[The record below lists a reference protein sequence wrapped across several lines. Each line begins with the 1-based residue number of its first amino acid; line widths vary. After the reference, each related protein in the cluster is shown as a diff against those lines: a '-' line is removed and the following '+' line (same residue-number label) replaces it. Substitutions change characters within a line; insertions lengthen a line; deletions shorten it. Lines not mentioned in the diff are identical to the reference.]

1 MKKQILDKIR
11 SLNISFEKQSDT
23 SNAAASGK
31 MPGDVLDAYI
41 KRVTDM
47 PPPDNQPRNEQ
58 EWRSGLNKLVAELDT
73 NELAGFIRALLYE
86 DPDLMTELRFIPS
99 RYASQTEL
107 VFDWAMNLPYTTLKR
122 TFDILE
128 RLFEEALALCKTDE
142 RAVGVMAKIKAI
154 TAKHRDG
161 LPFSY
166 LRRKVGQTGLEPKLR
181 LELAQIM
188 LQHKDYDLDYD
199 EAAQLLNVPGQPYM
213 LPAMMETY
221 LRDEEDKE
229 GPYKALRLLN
239 TMDEKSFPPKGVDI
253 GADMEY
259 VLEEIARTLKKG
271 SPGGWK
277 NKLAEFAGKELAIV
291 NADLRNL
298 VEGVFDHLE
307 LEAPSPGPG
316 AEDKVEKLELEPV
329 SGAVEPQQRLT
340 NSAPLIEE
348 DKLEEAALLS
358 LEEELS
364 EQIINEWVN
373 SAVNDAGK
381 LNVLVFSIIEGLKK
395 NDEITAI
402 NMKPLLMKLEA
413 RRIDM
418 EAIFRNF
425 GVLITLT
432 PYTVDA
438 PFMRKFVERRTAQIE
453 DFIRAGS
460 RLNTLFESNPI
471 KIHTTN
477 KSLARKIF
485 DFANEKSAEI
495 NLN

>member
-1 MKKQILDKIR
+1 
-11 SLNISFEKQSDT
+11 
-23 SNAAASGK
+23 
-31 MPGDVLDAYI
+31 
-41 KRVTDM
+41 
-47 PPPDNQPRNEQ
+47 
-58 EWRSGLNKLVAELDT
+58 
-73 NELAGFIRALLYE
+73 
-86 DPDLMTELRFIPS
+86 
-99 RYASQTEL
+99 
-107 VFDWAMNLPYTTLKR
+107 
-122 TFDILE
+122 
-128 RLFEEALALCKTDE
+128 
-142 RAVGVMAKIKAI
+142 
-154 TAKHRDG
+154 
-161 LPFSY
+161 
-166 LRRKVGQTGLEPKLR
+166 
-181 LELAQIM
+181 
-188 LQHKDYDLDYD
+188 
-199 EAAQLLNVPGQPYM
+199 
-213 LPAMMETY
+213 
-221 LRDEEDKE
+221 
-229 GPYKALRLLN
+229 
-239 TMDEKSFPPKGVDI
+239 
-253 GADMEY
+253 
-259 VLEEIARTLKKG
+259 
-271 SPGGWK
+271 
-277 NKLAEFAGKELAIV
+277 
-291 NADLRNL
+291 ADLRNL

-316 AEDKVEKLELEPV
+316 AEDKVEKLALEPV
-329 SGAVEPQQRLT
+329 SAAVEPQQRLT
-340 NSAPLIEE
+340 SSAPLIEE

-402 NMKPLLMKLEA
+402 NMKPLLMKLKA